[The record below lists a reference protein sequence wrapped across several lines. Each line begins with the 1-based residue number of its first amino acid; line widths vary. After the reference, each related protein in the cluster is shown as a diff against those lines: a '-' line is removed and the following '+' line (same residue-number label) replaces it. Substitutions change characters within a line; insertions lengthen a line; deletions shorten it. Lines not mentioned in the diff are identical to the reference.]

1 MSTRYATSRP
11 RDIATLNISVLVS
24 NCWTEKMWGICGE
37 KSTFSPHICNI
48 LAIKCPP
55 QHFIKKFPTNS
66 PSIPFKSSNSLHFT
80 HGQINIL
87 SMGPHFINILS
98 YAQLASCQNGWCG
111 EYAGKMLILVI
122 WLQTLHYH
130 SSWVGRMWGIC
141 RHGHNVEKVLILE
154 NIVGQPNLTS
164 ILIWLYSWAY
174 RGKDQLDSEEVLAQR
189 VGSA

>member
-66 PSIPFKSSNSLHFT
+66 LQIIKFSSFHPRTNQHFVNRPT
-80 HGQINIL
+80 FYQHTLLGFVKN
-87 SMGPHFINILS
+87 NDV
-98 YAQLASCQNGWCG
+98 
-111 EYAGKMLILVI
+111 GKMLILVI
-122 WLQTLHYH
+122 WLQTLHHH

-141 RHGHNVEKVLILE
+141 
-154 NIVGQPNLTS
+154 
-164 ILIWLYSWAY
+164 
-174 RGKDQLDSEEVLAQR
+174 
-189 VGSA
+189 